1 MTILLQVQLLP
12 SSPSPDEKSLKQK
25 KRPPEGS
32 LFLER
37 KTRLER
43 RLACVCLSRTPLSR
57 LRRLLPRGAVASPSP
72 DEKPLKQKKRPPEGS
87 LFSERKTRLERRL
100 ACVCLSRTPLSR
112 LRRQLPRGAVASPS
126 PDEKSLKQ
134 KKRPPEGSLFLER
147 KTRLELATPTLARLC
162 STN

>member
-12 SSPSPDEKSLKQK
+12 S
-25 KRPPEGS
+25 
-32 LFLER
+32 
-37 KTRLER
+37 
-43 RLACVCLSRTPLSR
+43 
-57 LRRLLPRGAVASPSP
+57 SPSP

-87 LFSERKTRLERRL
+87 LFLERKTRLERRL

-134 KKRPPEGSLFLER
+134 KKETSRRQSLLRAENE
-147 KTRLELATPTLARLC
+147 TRTQARLRLPFTYSPQSAAPTAPSGSC
-162 STN
+162 RESESGRKVPQTKKRDHPKAVSS

>member
-57 LRRLLPRGAVASPSP
+57 LRR
-72 DEKPLKQKKRPPEGS
+72 
-87 LFSERKTRLERRL
+87 
-100 ACVCLSRTPLSR
+100 
-112 LRRQLPRGAVASPS
+112 QLPRGAVASPS

-134 KKRPPEGSLFLER
+134 KRDHPKAVSSRSGKRDSNASSPASAFHVLPSVGCADSSLGEQSR
-147 KTRLELATPTLARLC
+147 VRVRTKSPSNKKRDHPKAV
-162 STN
+162 ST

>member
-57 LRRLLPRGAVASPSP
+57 LRR
-72 DEKPLKQKKRPPEGS
+72 
-87 LFSERKTRLERRL
+87 
-100 ACVCLSRTPLSR
+100 
-112 LRRQLPRGAVASPS
+112 QLPRGAVASPS

-134 KKRPPEGSLFLER
+134 KKETTRRQSLLGAENETRTRDPNLGKVVLYQLSYFRKIFDFALNLAAARHRIDSLRSPCTNFPHFPYGSASSF
-147 KTRLELATPTLARLC
+147 
-162 STN
+162 